1 MTIRDNIRCLGF
13 CGGLLLPYTDLVA
26 QRLKPTFSSVP
37 VEFVVAHRHSAH
49 SVSAERGRCGRS
61 SSPVVR
67 GLVGAAA
74 GAAAGYLLFT
84 LNEKV
89 LLWGGEST
97 GDKLRSERAQFM
109 LGMAAFGAA
118 LEIVVGPHLCK
129 SSRVNDQTLRR
140 SLGAFR

>member
-1 MTIRDNIRCLGF
+1 MTNRGKILCFGLW
-13 CGGLLLPYTDLVA
+13 GGLLVPLAELPA
-26 QRLKPTFSSVP
+26 QRLEPPFPNVA
-37 VEFVVAHRHSAH
+37 VEFIAAHQYA
-49 SVSAERGRCGRS
+49 VEAPPPDRGRCGRS

-89 LLWGGEST
+89 LSWGGEST
-97 GDKLRSERAQFM
+97 GDELRRERTQFI

-118 LEIVVGPHLCK
+118 FEVVGGPHLCRL
-129 SSRVNDQTLRR
+129 SRA
-140 SLGAFR
+140 GA